1 MARAL
6 LAAVSSVVLLLSA
19 GGGQAATPS
28 DALVMAWNLDA
39 LITFDPAQIGEVNG
53 ADIIVG
59 NVCSTLVQYDPKD
72 TSKIL
77 PGMAES
83 WSSSPDGLT
92 LTFKLRSDLK
102 FPDGTPATAED
113 AAWSMQRAVL
123 LGYFSSSNLTQWGF
137 NKDHITDQ
145 IQAPDATTLVL
156 KLSKPYPAPLLLSAA
171 FANNSVSVILSKA
184 VGLKNEKIVEG
195 KSDLGNAFFKTGPV
209 CVGPYHVTRWNANDV
224 VTLERNEIYFG
235 PKPNLKRIIIRHVPE
250 SSAERLLLEK
260 GDVDVARLLNTDDLK
275 ALESNKDIHIEQTLI
290 HGLTYLALNT
300 NDPILSNP
308 KVREAMRYLID
319 YDGLKD
325 TILPYKGVPRADLV
339 PEGAF
344 GALSRKDGQ
353 PFSLD
358 LAKAKQLLTE
368 AGYPDGFSKK
378 MILGAN
384 DIAPAIAQHIAT
396 NAAKVGIKLELE
408 QMADANLFTRG
419 RNRDFEVQ
427 LVGWYSGYPDADAM
441 VNRFAVDPDPR
452 AEAKLVAV
460 PVWRTGWQ
468 NIEINA
474 KAEAA
479 RLEQDPEKRAEM
491 YREIQTFMMHNGPM
505 VFIYQFVRPIAVR
518 TSVKGFTIAPF
529 NVNYGSASK

>member
-6 LAAVSSVVLLLSA
+6 FAAVASVGLLLSA
-19 GGGQAATPS
+19 GGGQAATPR

-53 ADIIVG
+53 AAIIIG
-59 NVCSTLVQYDPKD
+59 NVCSTLVEYDPKD
-72 TSKIL
+72 VTKIV
-77 PGMAES
+77 PGTAES

-113 AAWSMQRAVL
+113 AAWSLQRAVL
-123 LGYFSSSNLTQWGF
+123 LGYFSSANLTQWGF
-137 NKDHITDQ
+137 NKDQIADQ

-171 FANNSVSVILSKA
+171 FAHNNVATILSKA
-184 VGLKNEKIVEG
+184 AGLKNAKTVDG
-195 KSDLGNAFFKTGPV
+195 KSDLGNGFFKTAPV
-209 CVGPYHVTRWNANDV
+209 CVGPYHVTRWDANDV
-224 VTLERNEIYFG
+224 VILERNDNYFG
-235 PKPNLKRIIIRHVPE
+235 PKPGLRRIIVRHVPE
-250 SSAERLLLEK
+250 SSAERLLLQK
-260 GDVDVARLLNTDDLK
+260 GDIDVARLLNTDDLK
-275 ALESNKDIHIEQTLI
+275 ALESDKDIHIEQTLRQET
-290 HGLTYLALNT
+290 TYLAMNT
-300 NDPILSNP
+300 NDPILGNP
-308 KVREAMRYLID
+308 KVREAIRYLID
-319 YDGLKD
+319 YDGLTN

-344 GALSRKDGQ
+344 GALNRKEGQ

-378 MILGAN
+378 LILSAN
-384 DIAPAIAQHIAT
+384 DTSPAIAQHVAT

-427 LVGWYSGYPDADAM
+427 LVGWSAGYPDADAM
-441 VNRFAVDPDPR
+441 ISRHATNPDPR
-452 AEAKLVAV
+452 PEAKLVGY

-468 NIEINA
+468 STDINA

-479 RLEQDPEKRAEM
+479 RLEQDPGKRAAI
-491 YREIQTFMMHNGPM
+491 YKDIQLYMLHNGPM
-505 VFIYQFVRPIAVR
+505 AYIFQTIRPIAVR
-518 TSVKGFTIAPF
+518 TSVKDFVIAPF
-529 NVNYGSASK
+529 SVNYASASK

>member
-1 MARAL
+1 MARAIS
-6 LAAVSSVVLLLSA
+6 AAVASIVVLLSA
-19 GGGQAATPS
+19 GGARAETPR

-137 NKDHITDQ
+137 NKEQITDQ

-171 FANNSVSVILSKA
+171 FANNSVAVILSKA
-184 VGLKNEKIVEG
+184 VGLKNEKVVDG

-275 ALESNKDIHIEQTLI
+275 ALESNKDIHIEQTLM
-290 HGLTYLALNT
+290 HGLSYLALNT
-300 NDPILSNP
+300 NDPILGNA

-344 GALSRKDGQ
+344 GALDRKEGQ

-358 LAKAKQLLTE
+358 LVKAKQLLTE

-452 AEAKLVAV
+452 PEAKLVAV

-468 NIEINA
+468 NTDINA

-518 TSVKGFTIAPF
+518 TSVKGFVIAPF
-529 NVNYGSASK
+529 GVNYGSASK